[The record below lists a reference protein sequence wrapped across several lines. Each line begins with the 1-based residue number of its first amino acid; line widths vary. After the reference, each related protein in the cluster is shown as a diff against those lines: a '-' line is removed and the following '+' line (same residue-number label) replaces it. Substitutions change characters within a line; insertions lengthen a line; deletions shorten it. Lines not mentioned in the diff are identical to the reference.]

1 MSYDEMKSSFWVMV
15 VTLPAALYYANAFYM
30 EVIELKKE
38 VQNLKYSNRVLRS
51 KLTHYEDS
59 QDD

>member
-15 VTLPAALYYANAFYM
+15 VTLPVALYYANAFYM